1 MLLLFGAAG
10 NFFLAQTVACCT
22 SNSCMYNFMH
32 WSIFS
37 PDSYIYLFS
46 SLFSSHKFKT
56 VQQMLD
62 YCFKFVVFYG
72 GQDEEMSAVV
82 S

>member
-1 MLLLFGAAG
+1 
-10 NFFLAQTVACCT
+10 
-22 SNSCMYNFMH
+22 MH

-46 SLFSSHKFKT
+46 SLFSSHAFKT

-62 YCFKFVVFYG
+62 YCFKFGVSYG